1 MNTLSMKTV
10 EKKMPVWTS
19 ILDNNIEINNYLK
32 NAILEH
38 RENDPEWHTSNVK
51 AWHSS
56 FETHTD
62 NPKFIP
68 LVNVVLDACN
78 FISREYY
85 HCAQKYFC
93 FNMWAMMYEESEYA
107 IQHNHFPSDFACV
120 YYVDVEPDCAPIIF
134 ESSLKIQPKNG
145 MLVLFPALIEH
156 EVPATKGRR
165 MVISMNIE
173 RIPEKDV

>member
-1 MNTLSMKTV
+1 MNTLSLKTV

-19 ILDNNIEINNYLK
+19 ILDNNVEINNYLK
-32 NAILEH
+32 NVILEH

-68 LVNVVLDACN
+68 LVNIVLDACN

-107 IQHNHFPSDFACV
+107 IQHNHFPWF
-120 YYVDVEPDCAPIIF
+120 F
-134 ESSLKIQPKNG
+134 Q
-145 MLVLFPALIEH
+145 
-156 EVPATKGRR
+156 R
-165 MVISMNIE
+165 
-173 RIPEKDV
+173 